1 MDVLHGSLSTGWL
14 AARLHSSGQVRR
26 GCIIGHQVG
35 CCPEKVGAYTCFMS
49 ELLKKAL
56 EAVTKLSD
64 ADQDEVARMMLAMSS
79 DAEVVAVPAEHI
91 EAVSEGLQQAR
102 GGRLASE
109 EVKAVWRRFDP

>member
-1 MDVLHGSLSTGWL
+1 
-14 AARLHSSGQVRR
+14 
-26 GCIIGHQVG
+26 
-35 CCPEKVGAYTCFMS
+35 MS

-102 GGRLASE
+102 GGHLASE
-109 EVKAVWRRFDP
+109 EEVKAAWRRFDP

>member
-1 MDVLHGSLSTGWL
+1 MFVSGNNGSILG
-14 AARLHSSGQVRR
+14 
-26 GCIIGHQVG
+26 
-35 CCPEKVGAYTCFMS
+35 FMS

-79 DAEVVAVPAEHI
+79 DAEVVAVPAEHA

-102 GGRLASE
+102 SGRLASE
-109 EVKAVWRRFDP
+109 EEVKAAWRRFDP